1 MSTPQRT
8 AADAAMDRYA
18 AGDDAAFAVVYDAL
32 AGRIFAYLRRS
43 AGNQARAE
51 DLVQQTF
58 LHMHRARGTF
68 VSGSAVVP
76 WAYAI
81 ARRLLIDDRRRD
93 QRNILIT
100 AEGAAD
106 GALQASTE
114 PGADDLLEADD
125 LARRLTQR
133 LAALPAMQRAAFEL
147 IRFEGLSHAEAA
159 EALGVTVNSVKL
171 RTHRALEALRD
182 VLGEGQ
188 SADEVEAERE

>member
-1 MSTPQRT
+1 VTASTPQRT

-18 AGDDAAFAVVYDAL
+18 SGDDAAFALVYDAL
-32 AGRIFAYLRRS
+32 STRIFAYLRRS
-43 AGNQARAE
+43 TGNAARAE

-81 ARRLLIDDRRRD
+81 ARRLFIDDRRRD
-93 QRNILIT
+93 QRSVLAT
-100 AEGAAD
+100 AQGVVDGAA
-106 GALQASTE
+106 QASGD

-125 LARRLTQR
+125 LARRLKDR
-133 LAALPAMQRAAFEL
+133 LAALPPMQRAAFEL
-147 IRFEGLSHAEAA
+147 VRFEGLSHVEAA

-182 VLGEGQ
+182 VLGE
-188 SADEVEAERE
+188 DTERGDRA

>member
-1 MSTPQRT
+1 MSTPPRT

-18 AGDDAAFAVVYDAL
+18 AGDDGAFALVYDAL
-32 AGRIFAYLRRS
+32 AGRIFAYVRRS
-43 AGNQARAE
+43 SGNQARAE

-58 LHMHRARGTF
+58 LHLHRARGTF
-68 VSGSAVVP
+68 VPGSAVVP

-93 QRNILIT
+93 HRSVLFT
-100 AEGAAD
+100 AADAAD
-106 GALQASTE
+106 GALQPSAD
-114 PGADDLLEADD
+114 PAADDLLEADD
-125 LARRLTQR
+125 LARRLEQR
-133 LAALPAMQRAAFEL
+133 LAALPSMQRAAFEL

-182 VLGEGQ
+182 VLGQ
-188 SADEVEAERE
+188 DEPTDGDD